1 MAKLEWDIAGNRYYE
16 SGVDRGVLFIDNNPG
31 VAWSGLIS
39 VSESPS
45 GGEPRPYYL
54 DGIKYLNISSA
65 EEFEATINA
74 FSAPGEFAPCDGR
87 ISLANGLFATQQPR
101 KAFNLT
107 YRTGI
112 GNDAVA
118 MEAGYKIHIVYN
130 ALAAP
135 TDREYTTIGDDA
147 EPTQMSWAIT
157 TLPPKMTGLKPTAH
171 FVVDSRVASVGFL
184 TALEN
189 LLYGT
194 TVDIPQLP
202 TPQELIT
209 LSSTP

>member
-1 MAKLEWDIAGNRYYE
+1 MPRLEWDIPGNRYYE
-16 SGVDRGVLFIDNNPG
+16 SGVDRGVLFVDNNAG

-45 GGEPRPYYL
+45 GGEARPYYL
-54 DGIKYLNISSA
+54 DGLKYLNLSSA

-101 KAFNLT
+101 KPFSLT

-112 GNDAVA
+112 GNDVVG
-118 MEAGYKIHIVYN
+118 MSAGYKIHIVYN

-135 TDREYTTIGDDA
+135 TDRDYTTIGEDSD
-147 EPTQMSWAIT
+147 PTQMSWAIT
-157 TLPPKMTGLKPTAH
+157 TLPPQLTGLKPTSH
-171 FVVDSRVASVGFL
+171 FVVDTRVASAGFV
-184 TALEN
+184 TALEDR
-189 LLYGT
+189 LYGT
-194 TVDIPQLP
+194 AVDISDLP
-202 TPQELIT
+202 TPAELVA
-209 LSSTP
+209 LSATV